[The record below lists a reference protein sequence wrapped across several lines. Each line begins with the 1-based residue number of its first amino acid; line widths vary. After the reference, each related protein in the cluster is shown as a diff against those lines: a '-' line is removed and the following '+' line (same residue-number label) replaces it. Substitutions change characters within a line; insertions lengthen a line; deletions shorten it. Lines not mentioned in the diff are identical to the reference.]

1 MKEVSIESIRVSL
14 VNYQRVIILKVNS
27 NDRYIPIWV
36 GSNEADAIAIKL
48 QKISLPRPLTHDL
61 IISILEEI
69 SMKIEYVLIDDIK
82 EETYFAKI
90 AIKINE
96 KITLIDARASDAIA
110 IAVRTNCTIYVK
122 DEVAKLSSVSLD
134 HESETALTADGEF
147 KNTNSSLGLEAA
159 VELSDFAEFIETLD
173 LENLGEN

>member
-1 MKEVSIESIRVSL
+1 MQEVTIESIRVSL

-36 GSNEADAIAIKL
+36 GSNEADAIAIRL

-61 IISILEEI
+61 IISMLDEI
-69 SMKIEYVLIDDIK
+69 SLKIEYVLIDEIK

-96 KITLIDARASDAIA
+96 KISLIDSRASDAMA
-110 IAVRTNCTIYVK
+110 LAVRTSCPIYVK
-122 DEVAKLSSVSLD
+122 DEVVESASVFLD
-134 HESETALTADGEF
+134 HESETALTVEGEI
-147 KNTNSSLGLEAA
+147 KNTNSRLGLETA

>member
-1 MKEVSIESIRVSL
+1 
-14 VNYQRVIILKVNS
+14 
-27 NDRYIPIWV
+27 
-36 GSNEADAIAIKL
+36 
-48 QKISLPRPLTHDL
+48 
-61 IISILEEI
+61 
-69 SMKIEYVLIDDIK
+69 MKIEYVLIDDIK

-110 IAVRTNCTIYVK
+110 IAVRTNCPIYVK
-122 DEVAKLSSVSLD
+122 DEVAELSSVSLD
-134 HESETALTADGEF
+134 HESETALTADGEI
-147 KNTNSSLGLEAA
+147 KNTNSRLGLESA